1 MLRKKTNGVARRP
14 QRNSLISN
22 IAESAI
28 DRRAFLRGSGLAIG
42 GLAAIGATGGTVTQA
57 SAATAAEGAVKTV
70 KSVCTHC
77 SVGCTVIAETRNGVW
92 TGQEP
97 GWDSPFNLGAH
108 CAKGASVREHA
119 HGERRLKY
127 PMKKEGGAWKRISW
141 EQAIEE
147 IGDGML
153 KIREE
158 SGPDSVYWLGSAKHS
173 NEQAYLFRKFAAYWG
188 TNNVD
193 HQARI
198 CHSTTV
204 AGVANTW
211 GYGAM
216 TNSYNDIHN
225 SKAIFIIGGNPAEA
239 HPVSLLHVLKA
250 KEQNNAPLIV
260 CDPRFTRTAAHA
272 DEYVRFR
279 PGSDVA
285 LIWGILWH
293 IFENGWE
300 DKEFIRTRV
309 WGMDQIREEVAR
321 WTPEEVERVTGTP
334 GSQLER
340 VARTLANNRPG
351 TVIWCMGGTQHTN
364 GNNNTRAYCVLQLA
378 LGNMGVSG
386 GGTNIF
392 RGHDNVQG
400 ATDLGVLSHT
410 LPGYYGLS
418 AGAWAHW
425 SRVWGEDLEW
435 LKGQFQTV
443 KAADGKDK
451 NLMNLTGIPVS
462 RWIDGVLEAPENMD
476 QPNNVR
482 AMVLWG
488 HAPNS
493 QTRMTEMKTAMEKLD
508 MLVVVDPYPTVSAV
522 LHDREDGVYLL
533 PAATQF
539 ETRGSVTASN
549 RSLQWREKVVDPL
562 FESKPDHVIIGMF
575 AKKFGW
581 SDRFFRNIEMEDEVT
596 PNVESVTR
604 EFNRGMWTVGYTG
617 QSPERIKLHME
628 NQHTFDRTTLQA
640 VGGPADGDYYGM
652 PWPCWGT
659 PEMKHPGTPNLYDMS
674 KPVSKGGLTFRA
686 RFGVEH
692 EGDNLLAEGVYS
704 QGSEIQDGYPEFTY
718 QMLVDLGW
726 DKDLTEEE
734 RRVIGA
740 VAGMDEFRGVLGE
753 SDDGEEVGESSMSPF
768 PSDYNERVSSVNWKT
783 DLSGGIQRV
792 AIKHECAP
800 FGNAKARAV
809 VWTFPDPVPLHREP
823 LYTNRRD
830 LVADYPTYEDRK
842 FYRLPTMYASIQKND
857 FSKDYP
863 IILTSGRLVEYEG
876 GGDETRSN
884 PWLAE
889 LQQDMFV
896 EINPRDANDLGV
908 RDGAM
913 VWVEGP
919 EGGKVKVKAM
929 VTERVGSGVAFMP
942 FHFGGHFQGEDQ
954 RHKYPEGAD
963 PYVLGESTN
972 TAQTYGYDSVTQM
985 QETKATLCKISAA

>member
-1 MLRKKTNGVARRP
+1 MLRKKTGGLTRRAARTG
-14 QRNSLISN
+14 LISEISN
-22 IAESAI
+22 KSV
-28 DRRAFLRGSGLAIG
+28 DRRSFLRGSGLAIG
-42 GLAAIGATGGTVTQA
+42 GLAAISATGGAVTQA
-57 SAATAAEGAVKTV
+57 SAQSAVNGAVETV

-77 SVGCTVIAETRNGVW
+77 SVGCTVVAEVSNGVW
-92 TGQEP
+92 IGQEP

-108 CAKGASVREHA
+108 CAKGAAVREHA

-127 PMKKEGGAWKRISW
+127 PMKKEGGEWKRISW
-141 EQAIEE
+141 EQAINE
-147 IGDGML
+147 IGDKML
-153 KIREE
+153 EVRDE
-158 SGPDSVYWLGSAKHS
+158 SGPDSVYWLGSAKHN
-173 NEQAYLFRKFAAYWG
+173 NEQAYLMRKFAAYWG
-188 TNNVD
+188 TNNID

-216 TNSYNDIHN
+216 TNSYNDIHK
-225 SKAIFIIGGNPAEA
+225 SRAIFLIGGNPAEA
-239 HPVSLLHVLKA
+239 HPVSLLHILKA

-309 WGMDQIREEVAR
+309 WGMDLIKEEVAK
-321 WTPEEVERVTGTP
+321 WNPEEVERVTGTP

-378 LGNMGVSG
+378 LGNMGTAG

-400 ATDLGVLSHT
+400 ATDLGVLADT

-418 AGAWAHW
+418 AGSWAHW
-425 SRVWGEDLEW
+425 ARVWEEDLDW
-435 LKGQFQTV
+435 LKGQFSQETV
-443 KAADGKDK
+443 GDTPM
-451 NLMNLTGIPVS
+451 MNLTGIPVS
-462 RWIDGVLEAPENMD
+462 RWIDGVLEDKENLD
-476 QPNNVR
+476 QPDNTRV
-482 AMVLWG
+482 MVLWG

-493 QTRMTEMKTAMEKLD
+493 QTRLPEMKTAMEKLD
-508 MLVVVDPYPTVSAV
+508 TLVVIDPFPTVSAV
-522 LHDREDGVYLL
+522 LQDRSDGVYLL
-533 PAATQF
+533 PATTQF

-549 RSLQWREKVVDPL
+549 RSIQWRDQVMAPM
-562 FESKPDHVIIGMF
+562 FESKTDHEIMGLF
-575 AKKFGW
+575 SQKFGFH
-581 SDRFFRNIEMEDEVT
+581 DKIFRNIALEDDGVT
-596 PNVESVTR
+596 PVVEDITR
-604 EFNRGMWTVGYTG
+604 EFNRGMWTIGYTG
-617 QSPERIKLHME
+617 QSPERLKLHMA

-652 PWPCWGT
+652 PWPAWGT
-659 PEMKHPGTPNLYDMS
+659 PEMGHPGTPNLYDMS
-674 KPVSKGGLTFRA
+674 LPVSKGGLTFRA
-686 RFGVEH
+686 RFGVERD
-692 EGDNLLAEGVYS
+692 GDNLLAEGVAS
-704 QGSEIQDGYPEFTY
+704 ANSEIQDGYPEFTM
-718 QMLVDLGW
+718 QMLMDLGW
-726 DKDLTEEE
+726 DGDLTDDE
-734 RRVIGA
+734 RAAIDA
-740 VAGMDEFRGVLGE
+740 VAG
-753 SDDGEEVGESSMSPF
+753 PKT
-768 PSDYNERVSSVNWKT
+768 NWKT

-823 LYTNRRD
+823 LYTNRYD
-830 LVADYPTYEDRK
+830 LVADYPTYEDKK
-842 FYRLPTMYASIQKND
+842 FWRVPTMYKSIQAND
-857 FSKDYP
+857 FSADYP

-889 LQQDMFV
+889 LQQDMFI

-908 RDGAM
+908 RDGAQ

-919 EGGKVKVKAM
+919 EGGKVKVMAM
-929 VTERVGSGVAFMP
+929 LTERVAPGVAFMP
-942 FHFGGHFQGEDQ
+942 FHFGGHFQGEDL
-954 RHKYPEGAD
+954 RSKYPEGAD

-985 QETKATLCKISAA
+985 QETKATLCKIMAA

>member
-1 MLRKKTNGVARRP
+1 MLRKKTNTVARRT
-14 QRNSLISN
+14 RTNGILADV
-22 IAESAI
+22 AETSV

-42 GLAAIGATGGTVTQA
+42 GLAAIAATGGSVTQA
-57 SAATAAEGAVKTV
+57 SAQATVSDAVETI

-77 SVGCTVIAETRNGVW
+77 SVGCTVVAEVQNGVW

-108 CAKGASVREHA
+108 CAKGAAVREHA

-127 PMKKEGGAWKRISW
+127 PMKLVGGEWTRVSW
-141 EQAIEE
+141 DEAINE
-147 IGDGML
+147 IGDGMM

-193 HQARI
+193 DQARI

-225 SKAIFIIGGNPAEA
+225 SKAIFVIGGNPAEA
-239 HPVSLLHVLKA
+239 HPVSLLHMLRA

-285 LIWGILWH
+285 LVWGILWH

-309 WGMDQIREEVAR
+309 WGMDQIKAEVAK
-321 WTPEEVERVTGTP
+321 WNPEEVERVTGTP
-334 GSQLER
+334 GSQLKR
-340 VARTLANNRPG
+340 VARTMANNRPG

-378 LGNMGVSG
+378 LGNMGISG

-400 ATDLGVLSHT
+400 ATDLGVLADT

-418 AGAWAHW
+418 EGSWAHW
-425 SRVWGEDLEW
+425 ARVWEEDLDW
-435 LKGQFQTV
+435 LKGRFSDEVVGETPM
-443 KAADGKDK
+443 
-451 NLMNLTGIPVS
+451 MNLTGIPVS
-462 RWIDGVLEAPENMD
+462 RWIDGVLEDRENLD
-476 QPNNVR
+476 QPDNTR

-493 QTRMTEMKTAMEKLD
+493 QTRQAEMRTAMNKLD
-508 MLVVVDPYPTVSAV
+508 MLVVVDPYPTVTAV
-522 LHDREDGVYLL
+522 LQERQDGVYLL
-533 PAATQF
+533 PASTQF

-549 RSLQWREKVVDPL
+549 RSLQWRDKVVDPL
-562 FESKPDHVIIGMF
+562 FESLPDHIII
-575 AKKFGW
+575 AKLARKFGFD
-581 SDRFFRNIEMEDEVT
+581 DRLFRNIAMDAEDE
-596 PNVESVTR
+596 PNVEDITR
-604 EFNRGMWTVGYTG
+604 EFNRGMWTIGYTG
-617 QSPERIKLHME
+617 QSPERLKTHMA

-640 VGGPADGDYYGM
+640 IGGPADGDYYGL
-652 PWPCWGT
+652 PWPSWGT
-659 PEMKHPGTPNLYDMS
+659 AEMGHPGTPNLYDMS
-674 KPVSKGGLTFRA
+674 KPVSEGGLTFRA
-686 RFGVEH
+686 RFGVERD
-692 EGDNLLAEGVYS
+692 GDNLLAEGVAS
-704 QGSEIQDGYPEFTY
+704 AGSEIQDGYPEFTM
-718 QMLVDLGW
+718 QMLMDLGW
-726 DKDLTEEE
+726 DGDLTDEE
-734 RRVIGA
+734 RAAIDA
-740 VAGMDEFRGVLGE
+740 VAGPET
-753 SDDGEEVGESSMSPF
+753 
-768 PSDYNERVSSVNWKT
+768 NWKT

-792 AIKHECAP
+792 AIAHEMAP

-809 VWTFPDPVPLHREP
+809 VWTFPDPVPVHREP
-823 LYTNRRD
+823 LYSNRRD
-830 LVADYPTYEDRK
+830 LVADYPTYEDKK
-842 FYRLPTMYASIQKND
+842 FWRVPTLYASIQEKD

-863 IILTSGRLVEYEG
+863 MILTSGRLVEYEG
-876 GGDETRSN
+876 GGDESRSN

-896 EINPRDANDLGV
+896 EINPRDANNLGI
-908 RDGAM
+908 REGEQ

-919 EGGKVKVKAM
+919 EGNKVKVMAM
-929 VTERVGSGVAFMP
+929 VTNRVESGVAFMP
-942 FHFGGHFQGEDQ
+942 FHFGGHFQGEDL

-963 PYVLGESTN
+963 PYVLGEASN

-985 QETKATLCKISAA
+985 QETKATLCKIWTA

>member
-1 MLRKKTNGVARRP
+1 MLRKKTGGLTRRTARTG
-14 QRNSLISN
+14 LISEVSN
-22 IAESAI
+22 KSV
-28 DRRAFLRGSGLAIG
+28 DRRTFLRGSGLAIG
-42 GLAAIGATGGTVTQA
+42 GLAAISATGGSVTQA
-57 SAATAAEGAVKTV
+57 SAAGAVRGAVETV

-77 SVGCTVIAETRNGVW
+77 SVGCTVVAEVSNGVW
-92 TGQEP
+92 IGQEP

-108 CAKGASVREHA
+108 CAKGAAVREHA

-127 PMKKEGGAWKRISW
+127 PMKKEGGEWKRISW
-141 EQAIEE
+141 EQAINE
-147 IGDGML
+147 IGDKML
-153 KIREE
+153 QVRDE
-158 SGPDSVYWLGSAKHS
+158 SGPDSVYWLGSAKHN
-173 NEQAYLFRKFAAYWG
+173 NEQAYMLRKFAAYWG
-188 TNNVD
+188 TNNID

-225 SKAIFIIGGNPAEA
+225 SRAIFLIGGNPAEA
-239 HPVSLLHVLKA
+239 HPVSLLHILKA
-250 KEQNNAPLIV
+250 KEQNNAPVIV

-279 PGSDVA
+279 PGTDVA
-285 LIWGILWH
+285 LVWGILWH

-309 WGMDQIREEVAR
+309 WGMDQIKEEVAK
-321 WTPEEVERVTGTP
+321 WNPEEVERVTGTP

-378 LGNMGVSG
+378 LGNMGTSG

-400 ATDLGVLSHT
+400 ATDLGVLADT
-410 LPGYYGLS
+410 LPGYYGLAPGS
-418 AGAWAHW
+418 WAHW
-425 SRVWGEDLEW
+425 ARVWEEDLDW
-435 LKGQFQTV
+435 LKARFSQETV
-443 KAADGKDK
+443 GETAM
-451 NLMNLTGIPVS
+451 MNLTGIPVS
-462 RWIDGVLEAPENMD
+462 RWIDGVLEDKENLD
-476 QPNNVR
+476 QPDNTRV
-482 AMVLWG
+482 MVLWG

-493 QTRMTEMKTAMEKLD
+493 QTRLPEMKTAMEKLD
-508 MLVVVDPYPTVSAV
+508 TLVVIDPFPTVSAV
-522 LHDREDGVYLL
+522 LHDRTDGVYLL
-533 PAATQF
+533 PATTQF
-539 ETRGSVTASN
+539 ETYGSVTASN
-549 RSLQWREKVVDPL
+549 RSIQWREKVMDPL
-562 FESKPDHVIIGMF
+562 FESKTDHEIMGLF
-575 AKKFGW
+575 AQKFGFH
-581 SDRFFRNIEMEDEVT
+581 DRIFRNIAIEDDGVT
-596 PNVESVTR
+596 PNIEDITR
-604 EFNRGMWTVGYTG
+604 EFNRGMWTIGYTG
-617 QSPERIKLHME
+617 QSPERLRLHMA

-640 VGGPADGDYYGM
+640 VGGPADGDFYGM
-652 PWPCWGT
+652 PWPAWGT
-659 PEMKHPGTPNLYDMS
+659 PEMNHPGTPNLYDMS
-674 KPVSKGGLTFRA
+674 LPVSKGGLTFRA
-686 RFGVEH
+686 RFGVERNG
-692 EGDNLLAEGVYS
+692 ENLLADGVAS
-704 QGSEIQDGYPEFTY
+704 AGSEIQDGYPEFTM
-718 QMLVDLGW
+718 QMLMDLGW
-726 DKDLTEEE
+726 DGDLTDEE
-734 RRVIGA
+734 RAAIDA
-740 VAGMDEFRGVLGE
+740 VAG
-753 SDDGEEVGESSMSPF
+753 P
-768 PSDYNERVSSVNWKT
+768 NTNWKT

-809 VWTFPDPVPLHREP
+809 VWTFPDPVPVHREP
-823 LYTNRRD
+823 LYTNRYD
-830 LVADYPTYEDRK
+830 LVADYPTYEDKK
-842 FYRLPTMYASIQKND
+842 FWRVPTMYKSIQAND

-889 LQQDMFV
+889 LQQDMFI

-908 RDGAM
+908 RDGAQ

-919 EGGKVKVKAM
+919 EGGKVKVMAM
-929 VTERVGSGVAFMP
+929 LTERVAPGVAFMP

-954 RHKYPEGAD
+954 RSKYPEGAD

-985 QETKATLCKISAA
+985 QETKATLCKIMAA